1 MDVFFLLTVNLFN
14 IRQKTMYKKN
24 LKFLVMSKDMAKS
37 LVAAALMVAFS
48 TPVAANTATGSR
60 SASGAFSKQAD
71 GIVMRTGADGS
82 NNWGAMQGV
91 KGLEDLIGKTE
102 AEIKNAALTPGSTLS
117 DAEPDKVFFLYNVK
131 TGKFLNAG
139 GYWGTHVS
147 LKDYP
152 LSLWA
157 ETHTY
162 KLPSSS
168 TTQTLID
175 FIQNMETGQGKYLGW
190 VGKDGGT
197 GTDDGVFIDRH
208 QDENTHYGWVFE
220 PLKNDTQNT
229 YKIYTYAT
237 NKPYSTLIAKSTKY
251 YLCANGD
258 ETDQDKNCGAFS
270 ESYIESKNYDA
281 YSTWRVLS
289 MKQIYD
295 LITEQSSDNMTS
307 ALDLS
312 YRLDCPGFSRGDK
325 DIKEKWKLST
335 FATGTNATGTKGG
348 WRFGLEKLHNTE
360 KTLTGSGGSGES
372 TDLDKYDFNGLSS
385 SNPYTFDKITYTGK
399 EDYERRLGKYFC
411 ADAKN
416 LRGVIYQ
423 DVDIKAPGSYIIE
436 CKGYSTTKK
445 AKIFATW
452 LDKEGKED
460 KASLHQNVL
469 NQVSYMP
476 KTEQVLLHVNE
487 QNMDY
492 AGKNFYGQRKYIN
505 TVLVQVPDITPKPSD
520 GNYGTIRFGLI
531 IGDNQDDTDVHD
543 VKNEW
548 TVFDDFRLLY
558 ASDDNGV
565 DLILDEDRDNLSYLK
580 DCDIT
585 YKNRVLHLNKTFT
598 KDKWN
603 SFVLPVSLKRDQ
615 FRQAFGANARLA
627 KLSGLTSS
635 EIQFKTIDMDGMA
648 DNVDVLDAYTPYI
661 IFPTKIHDTDKT
673 KVSPAYKASLTKR
686 NGESTPVVIK
696 ANHYDIPNVTFKTDD
711 ANKNDLSQMNTDT
724 WVSDVTT
731 TVENSN
737 GSMKAYG
744 TFARTFGQNVTQNVT
759 DEKADD
765 YGVYKFTDHYIIS
778 KRDDLKGS
786 YFFDKG
792 NLYYSSER
800 VRGLRGFSCWFKP
813 VNSSSATT
821 KLNLY
826 IDGVANGTT
835 GIDDVAFGDE
845 EPIGKAAKGIYNMNG
860 QLVSNGSDTTNL
872 PAGMYIVNGKKCVV
886 K

>member
-1 MDVFFLLTVNLFN
+1 
-14 IRQKTMYKKN
+14 
-24 LKFLVMSKDMAKS
+24 MAKS

-48 TPVAANTATGSR
+48 TPVAANTATDSR
-60 SASGAFSKQAD
+60 SASGAFSKQTD
-71 GIVMRTGADGS
+71 GIVMPTAADGS
-82 NNWGAMQGV
+82 NNRGAMQGV
-91 KGLEDLIGKTE
+91 KGLEDLVGKTE
-102 AEIKNAALTPGSTLS
+102 DQIKNAAVTSDEGLS
-117 DAEPDKVFFLYNVK
+117 DADPTKVFFLYNVK

-157 ETHTY
+157 KKNNY

-175 FIQNMETGQGKYLGW
+175 FIQNLETGQGKYLGW

-237 NKPYSTLIAKSTKY
+237 KKPYSNLIAKSTKY

-270 ESYIESKNYDA
+270 ESYIESNNYDA

-295 LITEQSSDNMTS
+295 LITEQSSDYMTS

-325 DIKEKWKLST
+325 DITVWNVSN
-335 FATGTNATGTKGG
+335 FATGTNGG
-348 WRFGLEKLHNTE
+348 WRFGLEKLHNTHT
-360 KTLTGSGGSGES
+360 KLTGSGELDNYDV
-372 TDLDKYDFNGLSS
+372 TDLKSS
-385 SNPYTFDKITYTGK
+385 YTFDGREYKNQK
-399 EDYERRLGKYFC
+399 EDYERHLGKYFC

-423 DVDIKAPGSYIIE
+423 DVVIKAPGSYIIE
-436 CKGYSTTKK
+436 CKGYSTTTK
-445 AKIFATW
+445 AKIFASW
-452 LDKEGKED
+452 FDKDGENED
-460 KASLHQNVL
+460 NSLMHQNVL
-469 NQVSYMP
+469 NQVSYMS
-476 KTEQVLLHVNE
+476 KAEQAELHVSE

-492 AGKNFYGQRKYIN
+492 AGKNFYGKRKYIN
-505 TVLVQVPDITPKPSD
+505 TVLVQVPETKKQAD
-520 GNYGTIRFGLI
+520 GSYGKIRFGLI
-531 IGDNQDDTDVHD
+531 IGDNQYDNDLKDAD
-543 VKNEW
+543 NEW

-558 ASDDNGV
+558 ASDNKSA
-565 DLILDEDRDNLSYLK
+565 DLILDEDRDNLDYLVN
-580 DCDIT
+580 CSNT
-585 YKNRVLHLNKTFT
+585 YKNTVLHLNKTFK

-635 EIQFKTIDMDGMA
+635 EIQFETVNMDAPVMT
-648 DNVDVLDAYTPYI
+648 DNAEVLTAYTPYI
-661 IFPTKIHDTDKT
+661 IFPTKIHTDNT
-673 KVSPAYKASLTKR
+673 KASPAYKATLRYR
-686 NGESTPVVIK
+686 NAPSETQDVVVK
-696 ANHYDIPNVTFKTDD
+696 ANHYDIPNVTFNTNS
-711 ANKNDLSQMNTDT
+711 ANENDLSNMNTDDKT
-724 WVSDVTT
+724 WTT
-731 TVENSN
+731 KKMYSVGDGTME
-737 GSMKAYG
+737 AHG
-744 TFARTFGQNVTQNVT
+744 TFVRTFGQNVTQNVT

-765 YGVYKFTDHYIIS
+765 YGVYKFKDRKIIDG
-778 KRDDLKGS
+778 RDNLIGS
-786 YFFDKG
+786 YFFDQG
-792 NLYYSSER
+792 NLYYSSKNR

-813 VNSSSATT
+813 VNSSEPT

-835 GIDDVAFGDE
+835 GIDEVAFGDE
-845 EPIGKAAKGIYNMNG
+845 EPTGKAAKGIYNMNG

-886 K
+886 R

>member
-1 MDVFFLLTVNLFN
+1 
-14 IRQKTMYKKN
+14 
-24 LKFLVMSKDMAKS
+24 MSKDMAKS
-37 LVAAALMVAFS
+37 LVVAALMVAFS

-82 NNWGAMQGV
+82 NGSNNALGAI
-91 KGLEDLIGKTE
+91 GLEYLVGKTE
-102 AEIKNAALTPGSTLS
+102 DQIKNAALKPGSELN
-117 DAEPDKVFFLYNVK
+117 DNKPDEVFFLYNVE

-157 ETHTY
+157 KTNTY
-162 KLPSSS
+162 RLFTGPIRY

-175 FIQNMETGQGKYLGW
+175 FIQNLETGQGQYLGW
-190 VGKDGGT
+190 KGTAGGT

-208 QDENTHYGWVFE
+208 QDEGTHYGWVFE
-220 PLKNDTQNT
+220 LQNDGKNQNT

-237 NKPYSTLIAKSTKY
+237 KNPSTSSTKY

-270 ESYIESKNYDA
+270 ESYIESNNYDA

-295 LITEQSSDNMTS
+295 LITEQLSDNMTS

-325 DIKEKWKLST
+325 DITVWNVSNFPK
-335 FATGTNATGTKGG
+335 GTKGG
-348 WRFGLEKLHNTE
+348 WRFGLEKLYNTDN
-360 KTLTGSGGSGES
+360 TLTGSGES
-372 TDLDKYDFNGLSS
+372 TELDKYDFNGLSS
-385 SNPYTFDKITYTGK
+385 STPYTFEKSEYKDK
-399 EDYERRLGKYFC
+399 DNYERHLGKYFC

-416 LRGVIYQ
+416 MRGVIYQ
-423 DVDIKAPGSYIIE
+423 DVEIKAPGSYLIE
-436 CKGYSTTKK
+436 CKGFSTTTK
-445 AKIFATW
+445 AKIFASW
-452 LDKEGKED
+452 FDKKDGTNED
-460 KASLHQNVL
+460 RSLMHQNVL
-469 NQVSYMP
+469 NQVSYMS
-476 KTEQVLLHVNE
+476 KAEQEALHVSE

-492 AGKNFYGQRKYIN
+492 AGKNFYGKRKYIN
-505 TVLVQVPDITPKPSD
+505 TVLIQVPETKKQSEN
-520 GNYGTIRFGLI
+520 NYGVIRFGLI
-531 IGDNQDDTDVHD
+531 IGDNQDDTDVNVAD
-543 VKNEW
+543 KEW

-558 ASDDNGV
+558 ASDDNGT
-565 DLILDEDRDNLSYLK
+565 DLILDEDRDNLDYLVN
-580 DCDIT
+580 CSNT
-585 YKNRVLHLNKTFT
+585 YKNTVLHLNKTFK

-627 KLSGLTSS
+627 KLHALTSS
-635 EIQFKTIDMDGMA
+635 EIQFQTVDMDVN
-648 DNVDVLDAYTPYI
+648 DNAVVLDAYTPYI
-661 IFPTKIHDTDKT
+661 IFPTKIHTDET
-673 KVSPAYKASLTKR
+673 KASPAYKATLRST
-686 NGESTPVVIK
+686 NGESGKEEVLIK
-696 ANHYDIPNVTFKTDD
+696 ANHYDIPNVTFKTNS
-711 ANKNDLSQMNTDT
+711 ANENDLTNMNTDT
-724 WVSDVTT
+724 WVSTT
-731 TVENSN
+731 KGYSTD
-737 GSMKAYG
+737 GSMVAYG
-744 TFARTFGQNVTQNVT
+744 TFARTFGTDATQ
-759 DEKADD
+759 DEN
-765 YGVYKFTDHYIIS
+765 GVYNFNNNYDIIS
-778 KRDDLKGS
+778 GRDDLKGS

-792 NLYYSSER
+792 NLYYSSKR

-813 VNSSSATT
+813 VASSVSN

-845 EPIGKAAKGIYNMNG
+845 EPTGKAAKGIYNMNG

-886 K
+886 R

>member
-1 MDVFFLLTVNLFN
+1 
-14 IRQKTMYKKN
+14 
-24 LKFLVMSKDMAKS
+24 MSKDMAKS

-60 SASGAFSKQAD
+60 SASGAFSKQDD
-71 GIVMRTGADGS
+71 GIVMPTAADGS
-82 NNWGAMQGV
+82 NNLGAIQGV
-91 KGLEDLIGKTE
+91 KGLEDLVGKTE
-102 AEIKNAALTPGSTLS
+102 DEIKKAVTPGSKLN
-117 DAEPDKVFFLYNVK
+117 DDYPDKVFFLYNVK

-162 KLPSSS
+162 G
-168 TTQTLID
+168 TQTLID
-175 FIQNMETGQGKYLGW
+175 FKQNMETGEGKYLGW
-190 VGKDGGT
+190 MDGSKDY
-197 GTDDGVFIDRH
+197 DDGVFIDRNLT
-208 QDENTHYGWVFE
+208 DGTHSGWGFE
-220 PLKNDTQNT
+220 LQKDGKNKNT
-229 YKIYTYAT
+229 YKIYTY
-237 NKPYSTLIAKSTKY
+237 KTLIPTLSSTKY

-258 ETDQDKNCGAFS
+258 VTDQDKNCEAYS
-270 ESYIESKNYDA
+270 DADIKEKNIED

-289 MKQIYD
+289 MQQIYD

-325 DIKEKWKLST
+325 DITVWKVRN
-335 FATGTNATGTKGG
+335 FPEGTKTG
-348 WRFGLEKLHNTE
+348 WRFGLEKLYNTHE
-360 KTLTGSGGSGES
+360 KLTGSGELDNYDV
-372 TDLDKYDFNGLSS
+372 TDLKSS
-385 SNPYTFDKITYTGK
+385 YTFDGRDYTNKK
-399 EDYERRLGKYFC
+399 EDYERHLGKYFC
-411 ADAKN
+411 ADVKN
-416 LRGVIYQ
+416 QHGVIYQ
-423 DVDIKAPGSYIIE
+423 DVEIKAPGSYLIE
-436 CKGYSTTKK
+436 CKGFSTTTK
-445 AKIFATW
+445 AKIFASW
-452 LDKEGKED
+452 FDKKDGTNED
-460 KASLHQNVL
+460 KSLMHQNVL
-469 NQVSYMP
+469 NQVSYMS
-476 KTEQVLLHVNE
+476 KAEQEELHVSE

-505 TVLVQVPDITPKPSD
+505 TVLIQVPETKKQAD
-520 GNYGTIRFGLI
+520 GSYGVIRFGLI
-531 IGDNQDDTDVHD
+531 IGDDQNDTKVDAAA
-543 VKNEW
+543 NEW

-558 ASDDNGV
+558 ASDNKSA

-580 DCDIT
+580 DCSNNT
-585 YKNRVLHLNKTFT
+585 YKNTVLHLNKTFK

-635 EIQFKTIDMDGMA
+635 EIQFETVDMDKN
-648 DNVDVLDAYTPYI
+648 DNAEVLSAYTPYI
-661 IFPTKIHDTDKT
+661 IFPTKIHTDNT
-673 KVSPAYKASLTKR
+673 KASPAYKAKLTKT
-686 NGESTPVVIK
+686 NGESEPQEVVIK
-696 ANHYDIPNVTFKTDD
+696 ANHYDIPNVTFETDA
-711 ANKNDLSQMNTDT
+711 ANKNDLSKMDTKT
-724 WVSDVTT
+724 WVSNVTPQVNGT
-731 TVENSN
+731 D

-744 TFARTFGQNVTQNVT
+744 TFARTFGQKATQNVI
-759 DEKADD
+759 DEKAVD
-765 YGVYKFTDHYIIS
+765 YGVYKFDDRKIIS
-778 KRDDLKGS
+778 GRDDLIGC
-786 YFFDKG
+786 YFFDQG
-792 NLYYSSER
+792 NLYYSSKDR

-813 VNSSSATT
+813 VAPSSSDN

-835 GIDDVAFGDE
+835 GIDEVAFGDE
-845 EPIGKAAKGIYNMNG
+845 EPTGKAAKGIYNMNG

>member
-1 MDVFFLLTVNLFN
+1 
-14 IRQKTMYKKN
+14 
-24 LKFLVMSKDMAKS
+24 MSKDMAKS

-60 SASGAFSKQAD
+60 SASGAFSKQDD
-71 GIVMRTGADGS
+71 GIVMPTADDGS
-82 NNWGAMQGV
+82 NNRGTMQGV
-91 KGLEDLIGKTE
+91 KGLEDLEGKTE
-102 AEIKNAALTPGSTLS
+102 AQIINAAVTSDEGLS
-117 DAEPDKVFFLYNVK
+117 DADPTKVFFLYNVK

-157 ETHTY
+157 KKNNY

-237 NKPYSTLIAKSTKY
+237 KKPYSTLIAKSTKY

-325 DIKEKWKLST
+325 DITVWNVSN
-335 FATGTNATGTKGG
+335 FATGTNGG
-348 WRFGLEKLHNTE
+348 WRFGLEKLHNTQ
-360 KTLTGSGGSGES
+360 KKLTGSGELDNYDV
-372 TDLDKYDFNGLSS
+372 TDLKSS
-385 SNPYTFDKITYTGK
+385 YTFDGREYKNQK
-399 EDYERRLGKYFC
+399 EDYERHLGKYFC

-423 DVDIKAPGSYIIE
+423 NVVIKAPGSYIIE
-436 CKGYSTTKK
+436 CKGYSTTTK
-445 AKIFATW
+445 AKIFASW
-452 LDKEGKED
+452 FDKDGKNED
-460 KASLHQNVL
+460 KSLMHQNVL
-469 NQVSYMP
+469 NQVSYMS
-476 KTEQVLLHVNE
+476 KAEQEELHVSE

-492 AGKNFYGQRKYIN
+492 AGKNFYGKRKYIN
-505 TVLVQVPDITPKPSD
+505 TVLIQVPETKKQAD
-520 GNYGTIRFGLI
+520 GSYGKIRFGLI
-531 IGDNQDDTDVHD
+531 IGDDQNDTKVDAA
-543 VKNEW
+543 NEW

-558 ASDDNGV
+558 ASDDKSA
-565 DLILDEDRDNLSYLK
+565 DLILDEDRDNLDYLK
-580 DCDIT
+580 DCSNT
-585 YKNRVLHLNKTFT
+585 YKNTVLHLNKTFT

-603 SFVLPVSLKRDQ
+603 SFVLPVSLNRDQ

-635 EIQFKTIDMDGMA
+635 EIQFQTVDMDKN
-648 DNVDVLDAYTPYI
+648 DNAEVLSAYTPYI

-673 KVSPAYKASLTKR
+673 KVSPAYKATLTKT
-686 NGESTPVVIK
+686 NGKQQDVVIK
-696 ANHYDIPNVTFKTDD
+696 ANHYDIPNVTFKTNNE
-711 ANKNDLSQMNTDT
+711 NKNDLSKMHTDT

-744 TFARTFGQNVTQNVT
+744 TFARTFGTSHTQNT
-759 DEKADD
+759 TNADADD
-765 YGVYKFTDHYIIS
+765 YGVYKFDDRDIIS
-778 KRDDLKGS
+778 GRDDLKGS
-786 YFFDKG
+786 YFFDQG
-792 NLYYSSER
+792 NLYYSSKDR

-813 VNSSSATT
+813 VDNLPSVH

-835 GIDDVAFGDE
+835 GIDEVAFGVE
-845 EPIGKAAKGIYNMNG
+845 EPTGKAAKGIYNMNG
-860 QLVSNGSDTTNL
+860 QLVSIGSDTTNL

-886 K
+886 R

>member
-1 MDVFFLLTVNLFN
+1 
-14 IRQKTMYKKN
+14 
-24 LKFLVMSKDMAKS
+24 MSKDMAKS

-60 SASGAFSKQAD
+60 SASGAFSKQDD

-82 NNWGAMQGV
+82 NGSNAVGGLV
-91 KGLEDLIGKTE
+91 GLEYLVGKTE
-102 AEIKNAALTPGSTLS
+102 DQIKNAALKPGSELN
-117 DAEPDKVFFLYNVK
+117 DNKPDEVFFLYNVK

-139 GYWGTHVS
+139 GFWGTHVS

-157 ETHTY
+157 EKHDY
-162 KLPSSS
+162 KFS
-168 TTQTLID
+168 TGLLSYNTKTLID
-175 FIQNMETGQGKYLGW
+175 FIQNLETGQDKYLGW

-208 QDENTHYGWVFE
+208 QGEKTHCGWVFV
-220 PLKNDTQNT
+220 PLNDEQHT

-237 NKPYSTLIAKSTKY
+237 KTPSSSDTKY

-258 ETDQDKNCGAFS
+258 DTDQDKNCGAFS
-270 ESYIESKNYDA
+270 DSYITSKNYED
-281 YSTWRVLS
+281 YRTWRVLS
-289 MKQIYD
+289 MKQISD
-295 LITEQSSDNMTS
+295 LLLENSDNMTS

-312 YRLDCPGFSRGDK
+312 YRLDCPGFSRGDR
-325 DIKEKWKLST
+325 DIKEKWKLHT
-335 FATGTNATGTKGG
+335 FATGTKGG
-348 WRFGLEKLHNTE
+348 WRFGLEKLYNTE

-372 TDLDKYDFNGLSS
+372 TDLDNYDVNGLKNS
-385 SNPYTFDKITYTGK
+385 PYTFEGTTYKDK
-399 EDYERRLGKYFC
+399 DNYERHLGKYFC

-423 DVDIKAPGSYIIE
+423 DVDIKAPGSYLIE
-436 CKGYSTTKK
+436 CKGYSTTTK
-445 AKIFATW
+445 AKIFASW
-452 LDKEGKED
+452 LDKDGNED
-460 KASLHQNVL
+460 NAFLHQNVL

-476 KTEQVLLHVNE
+476 EAEREKLHVTE

-505 TVLVQVPDITPKPSD
+505 TVLVQVPDTKPSD
-520 GNYGTIRFGLI
+520 GNYGKIRFGLI
-531 IGDNQDDTDVHD
+531 IGDNQEDTDVHD

-558 ASDDNGV
+558 ASDDKSV

-603 SFVLPVSLKRDQ
+603 SFVLPVELKRDQ

-627 KLSGLTSS
+627 KLHDLTSS
-635 EIQFKTIDMDGMA
+635 EIQFQTIDMDA
-648 DNVDVLDAYTPYI
+648 ITDNGVVLEAYTPYI

-673 KVSPAYKASLTKR
+673 RVSPAYKAKLTST
-686 NGESTPVVIK
+686 NGESETQEVVIK
-696 ANHYDIPNVTFKTDD
+696 ANHYDIPNVTFKTSG
-711 ANKNDLSQMNTDT
+711 NKNDLSNMNTDT
-724 WVSDVTT
+724 WVSTT
-731 TVENSN
+731 KGYSTD
-737 GSMKAYG
+737 GSMVAYG
-744 TFARTFGQNVTQNVT
+744 TFARTFGTDATQ
-759 DEKADD
+759 DEN
-765 YGVYKFTDHYIIS
+765 GVYNFNNNYDIIGG
-778 KRDDLKGS
+778 RDNLIGC
-786 YFFDKG
+786 YFFDRG
-792 NLYYSSER
+792 NLYYSSKDR

-813 VNSSSATT
+813 VDSSEHT

-835 GIDDVAFGDE
+835 GIDEVAFGDE
-845 EPIGKAAKGIYNMNG
+845 EPTGKATKGIYNMNG

-886 K
+886 R

>member
-1 MDVFFLLTVNLFN
+1 
-14 IRQKTMYKKN
+14 
-24 LKFLVMSKDMAKS
+24 MSKDMAKS

-48 TPVAANTATGSR
+48 TPVAANTATGSHT
-60 SASGAFSKQAD
+60 ASVAFSKQAD
-71 GIVMRTGADGS
+71 GIVMPTDADGS
-82 NNWGAMQGV
+82 NGSNNALGAI
-91 KGLEDLIGKTE
+91 GLEYLPGI
-102 AEIKNAALTPGSTLS
+102 AEEDIKKAAVTSDEGLS
-117 DAEPDKVFFLYNVK
+117 DADQNKVFFLYNVK

-157 ETHTY
+157 KTNDY
-162 KLPSSS
+162 RLPSSS

-175 FIQNMETGQGKYLGW
+175 FIQNLETGVGHYLGW
-190 VGKDGGT
+190 MSGSD
-197 GTDDGVFIDRH
+197 TDEGVFIDRK
-208 QDENTHYGWVFE
+208 QNEDTHYGWVFE
-220 PLKNDTQNT
+220 LQNDGKNT

-237 NKPYSTLIAKSTKY
+237 KNPSSSSSIKC

-258 ETDQDKNCGAFS
+258 ETDQDKNCGAFN
-270 ESYIESKNYDA
+270 ESYIQTKKLTGYD
-281 YSTWRVLS
+281 TWRVLT
-289 MKQIYD
+289 MAQISA
-295 LITEQSSDNMTS
+295 LLEKNSDFMTS

-325 DIKEKWKLST
+325 DIQKWKVSN
-335 FATGTNATGTKGG
+335 FSTGTNGE
-348 WRFGLEKLHNTE
+348 WRFGLEKLYNTDN
-360 KTLTGSGGSGES
+360 TLTGTGES
-372 TDLDKYDFNGLSS
+372 TKLNEYDKNNLSS
-385 SNPYTFDKITYTGK
+385 STPYTFDGNTYT
-399 EDYERRLGKYFC
+399 ELENYQRYLGKYFC
-411 ADAKN
+411 ADVKN
-416 LRGVIYQ
+416 MRGVIYQ
-423 DVDIKAPGSYIIE
+423 DVVIKAPGSYIIE

-452 LDKEGKED
+452 FNKEGKED
-460 KASLHQNVL
+460 EASLHQNVF
-469 NQVSYMP
+469 NQVSDMP
-476 KTEQVLLHVNE
+476 KAEQEKLHVNV

-505 TVLVQVPDITPKPSD
+505 SVLVQVPDITPKPSD
-520 GNYGTIRFGLI
+520 GIYGTIRFGLI

-558 ASDDNGV
+558 ASKERGT
-565 DLILDEDRDNLSYLK
+565 DLILDEDRDNLDYLK
-580 DCDIT
+580 DCSNT
-585 YKNRVLHLNKTFT
+585 YKNTVLHLNKTFT
-598 KDKWN
+598 KEKWN
-603 SFVLPVSLKRDQ
+603 SFVLPVSLNRYQ

-627 KLSGLTSS
+627 ILSNLTSS
-635 EIQFKTIDMDGMA
+635 EIQFKTVDMDAKTMT
-648 DNVDVLDAYTPYI
+648 DNAVVLDAYTPYI
-661 IFPTKIHDTDKT
+661 IFPTKIHTDNT
-673 KVSPAYKASLTKR
+673 KVSPAYKASLTKT
-686 NGESTPVVIK
+686 NGESKMQDVVIK
-696 ANHYDIPNVTFKTDD
+696 ANHYDIPNVTMAIGDNTQ
-711 ANKNDLSQMNTDT
+711 NDLTKMNTDT
-724 WVSDVTT
+724 WVSNVTT
-731 TVENSN
+731 NVENSN
-737 GSMKAYG
+737 GSMVAYG
-744 TFARTFGQNVTQNVT
+744 TFARTFGLNVTQNVT

-835 GIDDVAFGDE
+835 GIDEVAFGDE
-845 EPIGKAAKGIYNMNG
+845 EPTGKAAKGIYNMNG

-886 K
+886 R

>member
-1 MDVFFLLTVNLFN
+1 
-14 IRQKTMYKKN
+14 
-24 LKFLVMSKDMAKS
+24 MAKS

-60 SASGAFSKQAD
+60 SASGAFSKQDD

-82 NNWGAMQGV
+82 NGSNNALGAI
-91 KGLEDLIGKTE
+91 GLEYLVGKTE
-102 AEIKNAALTPGSTLS
+102 DQIKNAALKPGSELN
-117 DAEPDKVFFLYNVK
+117 DNKPDEVFFLYNVK

-157 ETHTY
+157 ETHDY
-162 KLPSSS
+162 KFSTGIFSSS
-168 TTQTLID
+168 ITQTLID
-175 FIQNMETGQGKYLGW
+175 FIQNLETGQDKYLGW

-208 QDENTHYGWVFE
+208 QGEKTHCGWVFV
-220 PLKNDTQNT
+220 PLNDEQHT

-237 NKPYSTLIAKSTKY
+237 KTPSSSSKNPSTKY

-270 ESYIESKNYDA
+270 ESYIKDKKNNLEGYD
-281 YSTWRVLS
+281 TWRVLS
-289 MKQIYD
+289 MKQISD
-295 LITEQSSDNMTS
+295 LLAENSDYMTS

-325 DIKEKWKLST
+325 DIKKWKVST
-335 FATGTNATGTKGG
+335 FATGTKGG
-348 WRFGLEKLHNTE
+348 WRFGLEHLHNKENTLKESADATE
-360 KTLTGSGGSGES
+360 LYDYDVKDLPSKTP
-372 TDLDKYDFNGLSS
+372 Y
-385 SNPYTFDKITYTGK
+385 YTFEGSKYKDK
-399 EDYERRLGKYFC
+399 DNYERHLGKYFC

-423 DVDIKAPGSYIIE
+423 DVKIKAPGSYLIE

-460 KASLHQNVL
+460 NASLHQNVL

-505 TVLVQVPDITPKPSD
+505 TVLVQVPDTKPSD

-531 IGDNQDDTDVHD
+531 IGDNQSDKTVDAAA
-543 VKNEW
+543 KEW

-558 ASDDNGV
+558 ASNERGT
-565 DLILDEDRDNLSYLK
+565 DLILDEDRDNLDYLVN
-580 DCDIT
+580 CSNT
-585 YKNRVLHLNKTFT
+585 YKNTVLHLNKTFK

-603 SFVLPVSLKRDQ
+603 SFVLPVSLNRDQ

-627 KLSGLTSS
+627 ILSNLTSS
-635 EIQFKTIDMDGMA
+635 EIQFKTVNIDATDQGA
-648 DNVDVLDAYTPYI
+648 VLEAYTPYI
-661 IFPTKIHDTDKT
+661 IFPTKIHTDDT
-673 KVSPAYKASLTKR
+673 KVSPAYKATLTSTK
-686 NGESTPVVIK
+686 GESGKQEVVIK
-696 ANHYDIPNVTFKTDD
+696 ANHYDIPNVTFRTDSE
-711 ANKNDLSQMNTDT
+711 NKNDLSNMNTDT
-724 WVSDVTT
+724 WVSNVTT
-731 TVENSN
+731 NVENSN

-744 TFARTFGQNVTQNVT
+744 TFARTFGTKATQ
-759 DEKADD
+759 DEN
-765 YGVYKFTDHYIIS
+765 GVYNFNNNYDIIGN
-778 KRDDLKGS
+778 RDNLIGC

-792 NLYYSSER
+792 NLYRSDSR
-800 VRGLRGFSCWFKP
+800 PRGLRGFSCWFKP
-813 VNSSSATT
+813 VNGSSGTGT
-821 KLNLY
+821 KVNLY

-835 GIDDVAFGDE
+835 GIDEVAFGDE
-845 EPIGKAAKGIYNMNG
+845 EPTGKATKGIYNMNG

-886 K
+886 R